1 MSDANLI
8 YIHCPSNT
16 PTLTGVNTPAKF
28 TIPMPGGERQFF
40 GKWEAALAEAAIPL
54 VMDTPISVVYLGKED
69 PRNTPLVWVETNEK
83 PDTTTLTH
91 VYAQHGN
98 FYCYS
103 LFDETKRQW
112 NVKPDEVS
120 FGEPKEQLKYDF
132 VHLYSVLL
140 ALNKLLVFKGKQL
153 FNFDLKKKKILSI
166 EQGYSIYLYK
176 DLMKHVY
183 DITSSDAVD
192 GRNLWMPDPPGTTRW
207 YSFINANYGPH
218 QPESNIIE
226 FDIATLDYFVNLCK
240 INCTADRSLNSLT
253 IVYRDINQPPYS
265 QVKYSEIPAGS
276 NNRGS
281 RYPMYSFLPEML
293 AIREVGPYT
302 ALEILQAIDTLL
314 KYPSVQVAMKQLR
327 GTVIVRFDKTS
338 ITFAPQMCLIL
349 SKKMVE
355 ILGISASDYE
365 EIKQADLPKYG
376 FDGTPLNCDRGPNFW
391 RENTFVRVPK
401 SVAYTVDA
409 INGSGPLAGG
419 SSKPKRY
426 INTTISRTTYQENGE
441 DKRYYNWS
449 LYNANPPIDTSHKT
463 TSDISTVY
471 VNTDF
476 VEGHVVGNTISDVLR
491 SIHVAPGQTLIN
503 KEFEHLQ
510 FYPLRNNN
518 FFQIK
523 FELTDD
529 TGKELKLHNG
539 VTSLTLAL
547 KEVV

>member
-1 MSDANLI
+1 MGDENLI
-8 YIHCPSNT
+8 YMHCPSNT
-16 PTLTGVNTPAKF
+16 PTLEGVNTPAKF

-54 VMDTPISVVYLGKED
+54 VMDTPITAVYLGKED
-69 PRNTPLVWVETNEK
+69 PRNTPLIWVETNEK
-83 PDTTTLTH
+83 PDTTTLNGL
-91 VYAQHGN
+91 YAQHGN
-98 FYCYS
+98 FYCYN
-103 LFDETKRQW
+103 LFDETKRKW
-112 NVKPDEVS
+112 NVKPDAVS

-140 ALNKLLVFKGKQL
+140 ALNKLLVFNGKQL

-166 EQGYSIYLYK
+166 EQGYTIYLYK
-176 DLMKHVY
+176 DLVKHMY
-183 DITSSDAVD
+183 DITNPDAVS
-192 GRNLWMPDPPGTTRW
+192 GRNLWMMDLPGTVRW
-207 YSFINANYGPH
+207 YYFINDNYGPY
-218 QPESNIIE
+218 QPDDNIVA
-226 FDIATLDYFVNLCK
+226 FDTAILDYFVNLRK
-240 INCTADRSLNSLT
+240 INCTPDRSLNSLA
-253 IVYRDINQPPYS
+253 IVYREEFAVNPIKFVEVNVGQ
-265 QVKYSEIPAGS
+265 
-276 NNRGS
+276 NNRES

-293 AIREVGPYT
+293 SIREVGPYT
-302 ALEILQAIDTLL
+302 ALEILQAINTLL
-314 KYPSVQVAMKQLR
+314 NYPSVKTALKNLR
-327 GTVIVRFDKTS
+327 GKVIVQYDKTS
-338 ITFAPQMCLIL
+338 ITFAPMMCLIL
-349 SKKMVE
+349 SKKLVE

-365 EIKQADLPKYG
+365 EIKQADLPEYDFTRG
-376 FDGTPLNCDRGPNFW
+376 ALNYDRGSNFW
-391 RENTFVRVPK
+391 RDNSYVRVPK
-401 SVAYTVDA
+401 SPAYTVDLL
-409 INGSGPLAGG
+409 SG
-419 SSKPKRY
+419 SSPKKY
-426 INTTISRTTYQENGE
+426 INATISRTTYQENGE

-449 LYNANPPIDTSHKT
+449 LYNANPPINTSHKT

-518 FFQIK
+518 FSQIK

-529 TGKELKLHNG
+529 TGKALKLNNG